1 MNGFANIVKSWKA
14 LTVFPKYSFLD
25 VWQRSEYA
33 PGMVA
38 QNETIFVRNLSVEI
52 NC

>member
-1 MNGFANIVKSWKA
+1 MNGFAKIIKSWKA
-14 LTVFPKYSFLD
+14 LTVFPKYSLD
-25 VWQRSEYA
+25 VWQGSEYA

-38 QNETIFVRNLSVEI
+38 QNKTIFVRNLSVEI